1 MMHRVTHHDASLESM
16 RTTVT
21 LDEDVAAEVE
31 RLRRESGLGL
41 SEALN
46 ALARVG
52 VHERRSR
59 TRASFAQET
68 EPLGLIGDVSNV
80 GEVLAL
86 LDEAP

>member
-1 MMHRVTHHDASLESM
+1 MYDGVM

-31 RLRRESGLGL
+31 RLRRDSGLGL

-52 VHERRSR
+52 VSARRKP
-59 TRASFAQET
+59 TRRAFVQQTSA
-68 EPLGLIGDVSNV
+68 LGLHGDVSNV
-80 GEVLAL
+80 AEVLDR
-86 LDEAP
+86 LDDAP

>member
-1 MMHRVTHHDASLESM
+1 M

-21 LDEDVAAEVE
+21 LDDDVAAEVE

-46 ALARVG
+46 FLARAGVG
-52 VHERRSR
+52 VQRR
-59 TRASFAQET
+59 RAPQRFSQQTSE
-68 EPLGLIGDVSNV
+68 LGLLVDVANIGDV
-80 GEVLAL
+80 LDL